1 MITFNRESILQR
13 SRLYTRTRE
22 HFTRKGYLEVETPI
36 LADGLIPEPT
46 IEVFETAFIHPFKG
60 TTPRWLVPS
69 PEVHMKQLLAA
80 GSGSI
85 FQISKCFRNSEQIG
99 QYHNPEFSMLE
110 WYTVEADYKD
120 SIAHAEEYIAAVAP
134 PGTPEHLLPPF
145 RVKTMHELWHAAVG
159 LDLDEL
165 QDIRKLRKAALSLG
179 AAQNAENSTASSSA
193 YGSAAS
199 SVVGSAAAEH
209 ASDTWESDT
218 WESLFNRIFLTHI
231 EPDIPQD
238 KPLVITDY
246 PARIECLAANKKGTS
261 CKERWELY
269 AGGIELA
276 NCYTEETDA
285 DRIEEVFRRESA
297 EAALRSSLSG
307 SAIPDLPQ
315 DFPEHF
321 RSSTHPFPS
330 CSGTA
335 LGLDRLLL
343 LFGGHA
349 DLEGVIL
356 FPLSAT
362 M

>member
-1 MITFNRESILQR
+1 MITFNRETALQR

-46 IEVFETAFIHPFKG
+46 IEVFETAFSHPFKG
-60 TTPRWLVPS
+60 TTARWLVPS

-99 QYHNPEFSMLE
+99 RYHNPEFSMLE

-120 SIAHAEEYIAAVAP
+120 SIAHAEEYISAVAP
-134 PGTPEHLLPPF
+134 RGTPEHLLPPF
-145 RVKTMHELWHAAVG
+145 RVKTMHELWHTAVG

-165 QDIRKLRKAALSLG
+165 QTLEKLRKAASSLG
-179 AAQNAENSTASSSA
+179 
-193 YGSAAS
+193 AAS
-199 SVVGSAAAEH
+199 SVVSSAAAEH
-209 ASDTWESDT
+209 APET

-238 KPLVITDY
+238 KPLIITDY
-246 PARIECLAANKKGTS
+246 PARIECLAANKKGTP

-297 EAALRSSLSG
+297 AAALRSIRSG

-315 DFPEHF
+315 EFPEHF
-321 RSSTHPFPS
+321 RSREHPFPP

-343 LFGGHA
+343 LFGGYT